1 MTNESYWTIKYRL
14 SQKILAKIRHELTA
28 IGETSCVQPDT
39 VGKWASGSSEYGA
52 RDDGFR
58 QEIATI
64 LEKLPDRLKKSI
76 LSDNATEEEL
86 SLAIEY
92 CDVTITAEF
101 MNRGAREAETFLK
114 EQMAKYPDRVDF
126 NPEHEEA
133 LSPVSSETIDTW
145 RHLILEEKRSLLK
158 ATIRIHQIEELLKKF
173 VKKDEQSD
181 GLNSWDV
188 SWPFRK
194 YH

>member
-1 MTNESYWTIKYRL
+1 MTDIWTIKYGL

-52 RDDGFR
+52 RDEGFR
-58 QEIATI
+58 QEIAI
-64 LEKLPDRLKKSI
+64 IFEKLPDRLKKSI
-76 LSDNATEEEL
+76 LSDDATEEE
-86 SLAIEY
+86 SALAAEY
-92 CDVTITAEF
+92 FCEAITAEF

-114 EQMAKYPDRVDF
+114 EQMTKFPDRIDF
-126 NPEHEEA
+126 NLENEET
-133 LSPVSSETIDTW
+133 LSPVLSERIDAW

-158 ATIRIHQIEELLKKF
+158 ATIRIHQIKELLKKF

-181 GLNSWDV
+181 GLSSWNA
-188 SWPFRK
+188 SWQFWK
-194 YH
+194 YR